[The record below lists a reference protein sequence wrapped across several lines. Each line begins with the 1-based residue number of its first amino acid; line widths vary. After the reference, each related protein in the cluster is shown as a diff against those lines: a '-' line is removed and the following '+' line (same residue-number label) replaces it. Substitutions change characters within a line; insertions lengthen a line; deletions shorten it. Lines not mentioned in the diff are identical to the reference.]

1 MRGAGKG
8 RSGRGRVGYGNWF
21 GGVDLNKSWFESGN
35 VAVSEAV
42 GELIGICVGNLQ
54 ETGGSLPSRS
64 QNQTV
69 DREAYTYN
77 WAVLERLPHFQ
88 RK

>member
-1 MRGAGKG
+1 M
-8 RSGRGRVGYGNWF
+8 V

-69 DREAYTYN
+69 DREAYT
-77 WAVLERLPHFQ
+77 
-88 RK
+88 

>member
-1 MRGAGKG
+1 M
-8 RSGRGRVGYGNWF
+8 V

-69 DREAYTYN
+69 DREAYTKWDSYRRT
-77 WAVLERLPHFQ
+77 WRDWKEI
-88 RK
+88 

>member
-1 MRGAGKG
+1 M
-8 RSGRGRVGYGNWF
+8 V

-69 DREAYTYN
+69 DREAYTKRQPYRRT
-77 WAVLERLPHFQ
+77 WRDWKEI
-88 RK
+88 